1 MIVLETCV
9 EENKPNQVLRLKD
22 IINIPTD
29 EGNIGKNDLTMNTYN
44 NCEAI
49 PARNT
54 YLFQNNYEN
63 SAAYYNQQI
72 YQSQQARSFNMYETS
87 PNRFSHSTSTVYP
100 WLLIMRPLNLLQ
112 ILAFVPCIQTDRLL
126 SETELVNYV
135 FTSLNSLNYFTN
147 FRDLLPLI
155 EYHYTFKNIKNASA
169 VILHSRILDNIRI
182 NEMRIKKITKTAD
195 EDMQRNWSLFTEKF
209 SKIKIIDYDS
219 PLVSFFPGIIMLK
232 DFIYKLLL
240 GKVLQDRN
248 IFNIFVGMKMIE
260 SLLFSSK
267 EMIAGLSTENSLD
280 IFSYGHGAKNI
291 INVHKKMFFTILK
304 KILCKN
310 FNLSRNF
317 FYNIEKNIIITEI
330 GCDYLSDDKLYLN
343 KAYKC
348 HFLRTFIDSI
358 FFLDD
363 VLMNTVSNIYEKSII
378 DVDLQT
384 GFVVH
389 TFFDFSILEKIEIV
403 PGLSLKFI
411 KYYLILLQK
420 EEFISSGNINQ
431 IVFKDVIENLTI
443 EVDNFE
449 KELTKP
455 CSSQP
460 KKPINLLFKCL
471 CIFNFIIKCGF
482 NRNIHNSLYLE
493 RISEISIL

>member
-1 MIVLETCV
+1 
-9 EENKPNQVLRLKD
+9 
-22 IINIPTD
+22 
-29 EGNIGKNDLTMNTYN
+29 MNTYN

-63 SAAYYNQQI
+63 PAAYYNQQI
-72 YQSQQARSFNMYETS
+72 YQSQKARSFNMYETS

-100 WLLIMRPLNLLQ
+100 WFTNYAPSQSSSNISYAYGLK
-112 ILAFVPCIQTDRLL
+112 AFVSCIQTDRLL

-267 EMIAGLSTENSLD
+267 EMISSFCNENSLD

-317 FYNIEKNIIITEI
+317 FITLRITEI

-460 KKPINLLFKCL
+460 KEPINLLFKCL

>member
-1 MIVLETCV
+1 MIVLCFIRSIFFTEIYKSSIQVQDKCQNINESDDREYRKDDIEKSQEKNSEKRNLDQGYKNRETYV

-72 YQSQQARSFNMYETS
+72 YQSQKARSFNMYETS

-100 WLLIMRPLNLLQ
+100 W
-112 ILAFVPCIQTDRLL
+112 
-126 SETELVNYV
+126 
-135 FTSLNSLNYFTN
+135 FTN
-147 FRDLLPLI
+147 YAPSQSSSD
-155 EYHYTFKNIKNASA
+155 IKFGHFL
-169 VILHSRILDNIRI
+169 V
-182 NEMRIKKITKTAD
+182 KKYL
-195 EDMQRNWSLFTEKF
+195 E
-209 SKIKIIDYDS
+209 IKILDYDS

-240 GKVLQDRN
+240 EKVLQDRN

-267 EMIAGLSTENSLD
+267 EMIAGLSKENSLD
-280 IFSYGHGAKNI
+280 IFSYGHSATNI
-291 INVHKKMFFTILK
+291 IIAHKKIFFKILRQ
-304 KILCKN
+304 ILCKN
-310 FNLSRNF
+310 FNLSRNIF
-317 FYNIEKNIIITEI
+317 ITLRITEI
-330 GCDYLSDDKLYLN
+330 GCDYLN
-343 KAYKC
+343 
-348 HFLRTFIDSI
+348 SI

-363 VLMNTVSNIYEKSII
+363 MLMNTVSNIYEKRII

-384 GFVVH
+384 GFVAH
-389 TFFDFSILEKIEIV
+389 TFFDFSILENFEMD
-403 PGLSLKFI
+403 PDLSLKFI
-411 KYYLILLQK
+411 KYYLILLQN
-420 EEFISSGNINQ
+420 EEFISSANINK
-431 IVFKDVIENLTI
+431 IDFKNVIENLAI
-443 EVDNFE
+443 EVDKFE
-449 KELTKP
+449 KELTNS

-460 KKPINLLFKCL
+460 KEHINLLFKCL
-471 CIFNFIIKCGF
+471 SIFNFIIKCGY
-482 NRNIHNSLYLE
+482 NINIHNSLYLE